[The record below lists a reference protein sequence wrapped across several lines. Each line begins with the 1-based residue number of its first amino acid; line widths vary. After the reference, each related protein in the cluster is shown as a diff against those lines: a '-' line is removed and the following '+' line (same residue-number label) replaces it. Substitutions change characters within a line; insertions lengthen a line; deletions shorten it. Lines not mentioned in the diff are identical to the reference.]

1 MQVIEGWEH
10 TVGGG
15 GVVQESVTYVWLSPI
30 ALKLY
35 RTIEWKTKI
44 CKIPE
49 SLMVIHYFYNTERK
63 RKAARSQ
70 LK

>member
-15 GVVQESVTYVWLSPI
+15 GGGVVQGSVIYVWLSSI

-35 RTIEWKTKI
+35 RAIE
-44 CKIPE
+44 
-49 SLMVIHYFYNTERK
+49 
-63 RKAARSQ
+63 
-70 LK
+70 